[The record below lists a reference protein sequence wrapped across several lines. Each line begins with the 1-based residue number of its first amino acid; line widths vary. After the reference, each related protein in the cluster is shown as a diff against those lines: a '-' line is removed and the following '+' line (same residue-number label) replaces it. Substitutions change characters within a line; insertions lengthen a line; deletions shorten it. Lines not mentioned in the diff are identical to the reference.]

1 MATSLLSLLLSVIL
15 SLFSVFGPLLGM
27 VGLPAVMALGPRGGS
42 SAPAVPAQPIDPVKP
57 ATPTE
62 PAQTEPAQTEPA
74 ATAAPTEG
82 PVWPIAEDGVWLLST
97 IDTPHENMQRY
108 WTYREDGGLI
118 GYGYSSDGG
127 VTYKTN
133 EYPDLDAEGFT
144 LTSVSDSGTTSHST
158 YEYNADGRM
167 ICDTDASGSVSEYE
181 YYDSG
186 AVRHLVFTNS
196 NNQAATIY
204 SEEGWAESYFNP
216 YYNGGTFLTILYH
229 FDDQGFVT
237 GFTAS
242 YEGEEKPR
250 EYTCST
256 DSYGNIIQVY
266 DSDGILLM
274 EATYEYIE
282 HPGAAARLY
291 AVVRTNGFVTRG
303 MCD

>member
-62 PAQTEPAQTEPA
+62 PAQTEPA

-82 PVWPIAEDGVWLLST
+82 PVWPIAEDGVWMLST

-127 VTYKTN
+127 ATYRRN
-133 EYPDLDAEGFT
+133 EYPELDAEGFT

-158 YEYNADGRM
+158 YEYDAGGRM
-167 ICDTDASGSVSEYE
+167 IRDTDDSGSISEYE
-181 YYDSG
+181 YYVSG
-186 AVRHLVFTNS
+186 AVRQLTFTNG
-196 NNQAATIY
+196 NNQAVTIY
-204 SEEGWAESYFNP
+204 SEEGLAESYYNP
-216 YYNGGTFLTILYH
+216 YYQGGAFLTILYH
-229 FDDQGFVT
+229 YDDQGFVS
-237 GFTAS
+237 GFTAT
-242 YEGEEKPR
+242 YEGGEPR
-250 EYTCST
+250 EFTCST